1 LPIRFSE
8 HNAFANCHFASA
20 KWQGT
25 AFAYHSPQ
33 ANALALPF
41 AEANGK
47 WRMKGG
53 RRRLGFADFNAE
65 AKWRMQNNPLTFS
78 AYMRHR
84 QGKPRKA
91 PGGLLSRHQP
101 IDCQQEQQEVSV
113 IKLILS
119 VHT

>member
-1 LPIRFSE
+1 
-8 HNAFANCHFASA
+8 
-20 KWQGT
+20 
-25 AFAYHSPQ
+25 
-33 ANALALPF
+33 LALPF

-91 PGGLLSRHQP
+91 PGGLLSVGPRGGGCARSPLHLDHRRSGRVDRHQP